1 MLGQAIS
8 QGFEVLVIG
17 IAACSTLYAAATVGG
32 PKLADLVTRWELRKQ
47 ARREDRELVEMI
59 DDWPAPPP
67 FREEPVDLEGA
78 IAATGGCF
86 VPRDRGR
93 VA

>member
-1 MLGQAIS
+1 MLGHALE

-17 IAACSTLYAAATVGG
+17 IAACSTLFAAATVGA
-32 PKLADLVTRWELRKQ
+32 PKLADFVTRWELRKQ
-47 ARREDRELVEMI
+47 SRREDQELVEMI

-67 FREEPVDLEGA
+67 FREEPVDYRGA
-78 IAATGGCF
+78 IDATGGRYL
-86 VPRDRGR
+86 PAGNGR